1 MAKMKDKERKIIIS
15 AKNANILINFSG
27 VEE

>member
-15 AKNANILINFSG
+15 TKNANILINFSG